1 MVLES
6 HQKISNFQKRGVFP
20 VHSPSY
26 FFPVKHVSL
35 LLWKKINANLQ
46 TNTQLSVKVLS
57 YQVHLPFVSLE
68 GAVTCGDNQYKA
80 GISHLAFRRPISSEI
95 CLVCRFLG
103 REQNLAVSPKTPT
116 VVTYMLPKSTHSFPH
131 SLLYLPSPRTL
142 FIYSLYSGSTQALHG
157 PQNINHLRFASVSSL
172 T

>member
-46 TNTQLSVKVLS
+46 TNTQPSVKGLS
-57 YQVHLPFVSLE
+57 CQVHLPFVSLE
-68 GAVTCGDNQYKA
+68 GAVTCGGNYYKA
-80 GISHLAFRRPISSEI
+80 GISHVAVKTPISSEI

-116 VVTYMLPKSTHSFPH
+116 VVTYLLPKSTHSFPPLYYIFPFLGH
-131 SLLYLPSPRTL
+131 SLFTAFILEAPRHFTDPR
-142 FIYSLYSGSTQALHG
+142 I
-157 PQNINHLRFASVSSL
+157 L
-172 T
+172 TT